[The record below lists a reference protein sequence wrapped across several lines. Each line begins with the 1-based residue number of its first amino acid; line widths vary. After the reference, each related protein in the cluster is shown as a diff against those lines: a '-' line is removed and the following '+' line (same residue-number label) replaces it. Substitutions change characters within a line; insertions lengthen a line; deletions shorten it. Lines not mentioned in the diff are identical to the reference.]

1 MEHMTKLQSWSVGAC
16 GAIGSFIAQLLGGWT
31 SDLQTLL
38 IFMSVD
44 FVMGLIIAG
53 VLNKSTKTETGAL
66 NSSAGFKGLC
76 KKGFTLLIVLVAN
89 QLDSV
94 MGVEYIRTAVIIA
107 FIVNET
113 ISIVEN
119 AGIMGI
125 PIPSVLTKAIDI
137 LKTKSEESDGE
148 KNE

>member
-1 MEHMTKLQSWSVGAC
+1 MTKLQSWSVGAC

>member
-1 MEHMTKLQSWSVGAC
+1 MTKLQSWGVGAC
-16 GAIGSFIAQLLGGWT
+16 GAIGSFIAQLFGGWS

-53 VLNKSTKTETGAL
+53 VLNKSTQTETGAL

-137 LKTKSEESDGE
+137 LKSKSEESDGE